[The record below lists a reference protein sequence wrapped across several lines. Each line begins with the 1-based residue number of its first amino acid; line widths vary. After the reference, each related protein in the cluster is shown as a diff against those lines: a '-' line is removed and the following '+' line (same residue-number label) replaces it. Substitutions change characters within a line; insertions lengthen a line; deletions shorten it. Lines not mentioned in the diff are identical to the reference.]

1 MKPFLLCVLFGMN
14 PSHIASI
21 SHVYE
26 SEVVEFTRGSV
37 FACVKG
43 EVPGASLFIATP
55 DPKEEKR
62 EILIERDLDIGK
74 KTSTGGVK

>member
-1 MKPFLLCVLFGMN
+1 MKPFLLCVLLGMN

-21 SHVYE
+21 PHVYE

-43 EVPGASLFIATP
+43 
-55 DPKEEKR
+55 KEEKK
-62 EILIERDLDIGK
+62 EILIEREFQVVDK
-74 KTSTGGVK
+74 KTSTGGVR